1 MEATRRTPAE
11 LIRIFYQAM
20 DGPNPALLEDLFT
33 DEAEAHFPGIE
44 VKGNAT
50 LIKSALEGMSAAG
63 LRTDHTILHMLEQG
77 DVAICEMRT
86 VNTVNHV
93 EFRVR
98 GAAVCEAQGGR
109 IKRLVTYLDASE
121 MQAFISMLNAANIWL
136 LFQKTDNPPTAA
148 P

>member
-1 MEATRRTPAE
+1 MEATTRTPGD
-11 LIRIFYQAM
+11 LIRIFYEAM
-20 DGPNPALLEDLFT
+20 DAPNPALLDDLFT

-44 VKGNAT
+44 VKGNSA
-50 LIKSALEGMSAAG
+50 LIKSALEGMTSAG
-63 LRTDHTILHMLEQG
+63 LRTDHTIVHMLEQG

-86 VNTVNHV
+86 VNIVNEV

-121 MQAFISMLNAANIWL
+121 MQAFISTLNAANIWL
-136 LFQKTDNPPTAA
+136 LFRKTDAPQRAA
-148 P
+148 L